1 MKKKE
6 EERAE
11 IVVENVYDQADTGA
25 INDLDVQNE
34 TKTEVNTKEKDPE
47 LSETEKLNM
56 ELAEMKDKYI
66 RLYSEFDNFRKR
78 TSKEK
83 LELIQTASENV
94 IVDLLSVVDDYERA
108 VANAKEGEISD
119 GISLIFSKLNNTLQ
133 AKGVKEMVAKGEVF
147 NPDIHDCIT
156 QFDAPTVAEKG
167 KVIEVVEKGYLL
179 KDKVIRFAKVIVG
192 S

>member
-6 EERAE
+6 VEQV
-11 IVVENVYDQADTGA
+11 VVEGKKNDNQVDIDNSVELGA
-25 INDLDVQNE
+25 ENAENKDAIFE
-34 TKTEVNTKEKDPE
+34 EKVPE
-47 LSETEKLNM
+47 LSESEKLTI

-83 LELIQTASENV
+83 LELIHTASESV
-94 IVDLLSVVDDYERA
+94 IIDLLSVVDDYERA
-108 VANAKEGEISD
+108 LANAKDGEISD
-119 GISLIFSKLNNTLQ
+119 GIALIFSKLNSILH

-147 NPDIHDCIT
+147 NADIHDCIT
-156 QFDAPTVAEKG
+156 QFAAPTEADKG
-167 KVIEVVEKGYLL
+167 KVIEVIEKGYLL

-192 S
+192 N